1 MKSILLTG
9 AAGGIGIKLLEGL
22 SNNGWH
28 VIATDHPEKE
38 IKLSSD
44 KYNFSWVPQDLNLLI
59 GNKSVQNEFKR
70 KVLNFSEE
78 NKFAVIIHNAATQIV
93 SKFYSLTD
101 EDWQKTFNINFFA
114 PVVINKLF
122 LENLEGNNGSIV
134 HISSIH
140 STLTKSKFT
149 AYASSKAALS
159 CLTRSMA
166 VEMGGKVRVN
176 AIEPAA
182 IKTKMLE
189 ESFSYSKNKI
199 EELSKYHPS
208 GTIGSPNDVLK
219 AVEYLINPEN
229 KFVNGCIISL
239 GGGIHGKLHD
249 PF

>member
-9 AAGGIGIKLLEGL
+9 ASGGIGIKLLEGL

-28 VIATDHPEKE
+28 VIATDHPKKE
-38 IKLSSD
+38 IKLPSD
-44 KYNFSWVPQDLNLLI
+44 EFNFSWVPQDLNLLI
-59 GNKSVQNEFKR
+59 GNKSIQREFKDN
-70 KVLNFSEE
+70 VLSFCEE
-78 NKFAVIIHNAATQIV
+78 NNLAVIIHNAATQIV
-93 SKFYSLTD
+93 SKFNSLTD
-101 EDWQKTFNINFFA
+101 DDWQKTFNINFFA

-122 LENLEGNNGSIV
+122 LKNLNKNNGSIV

-140 STLTKSKFT
+140 STLTKSNFT

-166 VEMGGKVRVN
+166 VEMGDKVRIN

-182 IKTKMLE
+182 IRTKMLE
-189 ESFSYSKNKI
+189 ESFSYSKAKI

-208 GTIGSPNDVLK
+208 GRIGSPNDVLK

-229 KFVNGCIISL
+229 KFINGCIISL